1 MRLLYLVSKSIMSSG
16 ILCVFVLDSE
26 DVSVTEIEDVKKMI
40 QLLTFYQERLSE
52 VTVVSDD
59 ELCSICYAYPI
70 SATFRPCNHQ
80 SCRYILY

>member
-1 MRLLYLVSKSIMSSG
+1 MLYTGVF
-16 ILCVFVLDSE
+16 VFVLDSE

-80 SCRYILY
+80 SCRYILYWCLVSLL

>member
-1 MRLLYLVSKSIMSSG
+1 MLYTG
-16 ILCVFVLDSE
+16 VFVVDSE
-26 DVSVTEIEDVKKMI
+26 DVSVTELEDVKKMI
-40 QLLTFYQERLSE
+40 HLLTFYQERMSE

-80 SCRYILY
+80 SCRYIPH

>member
-1 MRLLYLVSKSIMSSG
+1 MLYTG
-16 ILCVFVLDSE
+16 VFVSDSE
-26 DVSVTEIEDVKKMI
+26 DVSVKEIEDVKKMI
-40 QLLTFYQERLSE
+40 QLLTFNRERLSE

>member
-1 MRLLYLVSKSIMSSG
+1 MLYTG
-16 ILCVFVLDSE
+16 IFVLDSG
-26 DVSVTEIEDVKKMI
+26 DVSVTEIQDVKKMI

-70 SATFRPCNHQ
+70 SATFRPCSHQ
-80 SCRYILY
+80 SCRYVLY

>member
-1 MRLLYLVSKSIMSSG
+1 MLYTG
-16 ILCVFVLDSE
+16 IFVLDSE

-52 VTVVSDD
+52 VAVVSDD